1 MMDVETV
8 RAIDRLES
16 DFRAAMDD
24 LKAEIDDLK
33 AEIEKALTRRVKRL
47 EEVLDAFSQYAY
59 DQGDPQPMPVDMM
72 REILQRQTK

>member
-1 MMDVETV
+1 MRVYPAAPSTATGVVAEESAVNFNRHVSWAD
-8 RAIDRLES
+8 LE
-16 DFRAAMDD
+16 
-24 LKAEIDDLK
+24 
-33 AEIEKALTRRVKRL
+33 ALTRRVKRL